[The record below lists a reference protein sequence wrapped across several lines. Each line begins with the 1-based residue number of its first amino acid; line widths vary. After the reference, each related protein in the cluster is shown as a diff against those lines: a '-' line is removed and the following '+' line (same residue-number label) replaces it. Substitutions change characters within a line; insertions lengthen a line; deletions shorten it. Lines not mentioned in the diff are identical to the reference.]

1 MNALL
6 TAFCFCL
13 QMAKPQPFAG
23 ATASNLNPCTTM
35 KTASAEI
42 PSPRKR
48 INWKESAGMKFGRLT
63 CTGETFRN
71 PGQQMLRTWCMCSC
85 GQKTQTSIGNLVR
98 GHTKS
103 CGCQKRDST
112 IARNTKH
119 GHNVRGKRSK
129 LYRTYVHMMERCHS
143 ETRGE
148 ENYKGRGISVCD
160 RWRYG
165 ENGVQGFV
173 LFTQD
178 MGEPPSRHHT
188 IERQDNEGNYT
199 PTNCIWATRM
209 VQNSNKRS
217 NRWLEHAGQR
227 HTLSQW
233 ARKVGLDP
241 QTISNRLARGLDLGE
256 ALQPLFNEKEF
267 WG

>member
-1 MNALL
+1 MILL
-6 TAFCFCL
+6 TILCFCL

-35 KTASAEI
+35 KTASDEL
-42 PSPRKR
+42 PPLRKR
-48 INWKESAGMKFGRLT
+48 INWKDSAGMKFGRLT
-63 CTGETFRN
+63 CTGECFYQKGR
-71 PGQQMLRTWCMCSC
+71 MLRVRCICSC
-85 GQKTQTSIGNLVR
+85 GKELITSIGNLTSND
-98 GHTKS
+98 TKS
-103 CGCQKRDST
+103 CGCQNLDSL

-119 GHNVRGKRSK
+119 GHNVRGKRTK

-148 ENYKGRGISVCD
+148 KNYKGRGITVCD

-165 ENGVQGFV
+165 EDGIQGFV
-173 LFTQD
+173 LFSQD
-178 MGEPPSRHHT
+178 MGEPPSKHHT

-199 PTNCIWATRM
+199 PSNCAWATRL

-217 NRWLEHAGQR
+217 NRWIEHRGHR
-227 HTLSQW
+227 RTLAQW
-233 ARKVGLDP
+233 ARITGLCDA
-241 QTISNRLARGLDLGE
+241 TISNRLARGLSVFE
-256 ALQPLFNEKEF
+256 ALRPIFNEKEF

>member
-1 MNALL
+1 
-6 TAFCFCL
+6 
-13 QMAKPQPFAG
+13 
-23 ATASNLNPCTTM
+23 M
-35 KTASAEI
+35 KTAADPL

-48 INWKESAGMKFGRLT
+48 INWKDSADMRFGRLT
-63 CTGETFRN
+63 CTGETFKI
-71 PGQQMLRTWCMCSC
+71 PGRQMLRVWCACSC
-85 GQKTQTSIGNLVR
+85 GKRMETTIGNLTS
-98 GHTKS
+98 GDTKS
-103 CGCQKRDST
+103 CGCQSHDST
-112 IARNTKH
+112 VARNSKH
-119 GHNVRGKRSK
+119 GHNIRGKRTK

-148 ENYKGRGISVCD
+148 KHYKGRGITVCD

-178 MGEPPSRHHT
+178 MGEPPSKKHS
-188 IERQDNEGNYT
+188 IERQDNNGNYA

-217 NRWLEHAGQR
+217 NRWLEHDGRKLTMA
-227 HTLSQW
+227 QW
-233 ARKVGLDP
+233 SRATGVNAT
-241 QTISNRLARGLDLGE
+241 TICARLAKGWSVAE
-256 ALQPLFNEKEF
+256 ALRPVFNEKEF